1 MFVPIY
7 DGVPM
12 RRLKAPFV
20 TYALILANLAAFLAT
35 AVTPQMQAD
44 FAYVTAGLGAIP
56 SVIFGYE
63 ELPAGLPLVPAPL
76 TLLTSLFLHL
86 SWIHLIGNMVVLYV
100 FGDNVEDAL
109 GHGRFLAFYL
119 LCGVAGGLAHAA
131 VDLAAPRPLVG
142 ASAAV
147 SGVIGAYLIL
157 HPRVKVW
164 GLILF
169 RIPVRLRAA
178 WGIALWAAL
187 QIWQVVSAGDASTG
201 WMAHIGGFAAG
212 IALIFVLRPADQ
224 PLFGAADGPDL
235 TDER

>member
-1 MFVPIY
+1 MFVPLY

-20 TYALILANLAAFLAT
+20 TYALILINVAVFAAT
-35 AVTPQMQAD
+35 AATPQMQED
-44 FAYVTAGLGAIP
+44 FAYLAAGLGAIP

-63 ELPAGLPLVPAPL
+63 ELPAGLPLVPAPA
-76 TLLTSLFLHL
+76 TLVTSLFLHL
-86 SWIHLIGNMVVLYV
+86 SWMHVIGNMVVLFV

-109 GHGRFLAFYL
+109 GHWRFLAFYL
-119 LCGVAGGLAHAA
+119 LCGIAGGLAHAA
-131 VDLAAPRPLVG
+131 MDLSAPRPLVG
-142 ASAAV
+142 ASSAV
-147 SGVIGAYLIL
+147 SGIIGAYLVL

-187 QIWQVVSAGDASTG
+187 QLWQIYSAGDTSTG
-201 WMAHIGGFAAG
+201 WTAHLGGFAAG
-212 IALIFVLRPADQ
+212 LALVFVMRPRDQ

-235 TDER
+235 TGER